1 MRGNLSLK
9 CPSVTMQVDSNN
21 LNYAIDLTMYLSLTL
36 TIKDRDINVL
46 ETAI

>member
-1 MRGNLSLK
+1 
-9 CPSVTMQVDSNN
+9 MQVDSNN